1 MAVCIVS
8 FLDISGIRHTVEV
21 EADSLFEAVVLGV
34 AAFREHDCEP
44 GDLRQIE
51 VEIRKSVTHTLTL
64 ARVREWLHGASKSP
78 KEAIVKERLRAL
90 L

>member
-34 AAFREHDCEP
+34 TAFREHDCEP

-51 VEIRKSVTHTLTL
+51 VEIRKSVIHTLTL
-64 ARVREWLHGASKSP
+64 GRVREWLQGASKSP
-78 KEAIVKERLRAL
+78 KEAIVKDRLRAL